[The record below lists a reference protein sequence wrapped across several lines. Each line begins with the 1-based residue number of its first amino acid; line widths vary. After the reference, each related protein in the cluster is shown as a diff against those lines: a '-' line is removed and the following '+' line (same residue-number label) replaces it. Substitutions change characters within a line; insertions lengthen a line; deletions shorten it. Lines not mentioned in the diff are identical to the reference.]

1 MDASL
6 SLDATDVTNGASL
19 EDDYEVVN
27 HVPNGIQDTAPGEEY
42 RGLTETPGSE
52 IPTDPMLMANSDD
65 MMPDYYDEQPT
76 QDISHMEEGDEPV
89 GEIPIDPAMID
100 PALMAGT
107 PGQRASEP
115 RGVSEQAADPDNTAP
130 QVVQPTEDG
139 LMQDIAQEDFAVRSS
154 ETREVKLEGDA
165 ESDDNAAAEVI
176 VNGTAGDSTE
186 PHSEPSNASPSKPTD
201 NAATAKPVQEPT
213 SSPIQKSTSPRVT
226 RTSPRETRAKLAA
239 AVDAKAEA
247 TSTDPASDSAPASQT
262 KDKNKELEST
272 QRTPRQSTASEITT
286 RSSAQKGSSSPE
298 MTRTTRRSKAAQEQA
313 DLAAHVRQRLSE
325 KPLTSTPL
333 KSEQFEKPTPESEK
347 DVYKPQPRPTGRWSH
362 LTPYVDGEFSIY
374 PEKKVRSDD
383 ETNGDDQSPED
394 KDDKEPND
402 MEPMVED
409 NDDAGDA
416 QVTEA
421 PTPAL
426 NTPRRGSPVPDSGAI
441 TAFGSPAPAVADDGE
456 DDSVSDS
463 DEPQKPRHFRYR
475 KIRDAEEYITAL
487 ENYEDMSTADLY
499 AVLEAINVSMVQWQ
513 TEWTGLG
520 KQVDDYENAL
530 RRRAADTKYES
541 RTRNLHQ
548 HNFNYEEPDF
558 AVKGYKAKEKEV
570 MSETRYLQAQ
580 DRIMA
585 STYGFAYDPH
595 PSKIGRQNPD
605 LQQEGMVTR
614 GRMLRNHPRQT
625 VKASEGDEP
634 TGKRQR
640 KPVQLFDPATQEPSR
655 SSTPVP
661 TRGRRRKNAA
671 AESDDIAQP
680 VFTSSFNGNASEEET
695 VVRKTRRRRRTKAEM
710 LEAEELAQA
719 ASLAASPHEEQ
730 TRSVRRGRGR
740 PATRYDDTYTSPS
753 GPDKAA
759 EVEEKVEKEEPRRHM
774 LTLKIPKGKAFDDA
788 ASAITDNGD
797 SRPST
802 ASSETSNHTVE
813 SSYSFRPKRQKRFR
827 DEPEESPTA
836 TEQGPPP
843 KKRRNRTSGAVV
855 VKEAVSTPTTNN
867 SEAYTMD
874 GSVAAMPS
882 SDPFVTETPQNASAG
897 KKSQKIKVVR
907 GPQADTS
914 RYGTP
919 TTLMS
924 FNSED
929 GDEPPKDYKS
939 MTKSEKMS
947 ASMKS
952 TYFFLLYHPTLANP
966 LQIRPVGKWQHG
978 WCSREAQGYAR
989 CKESGTSSCRSS
1001 RWCHRTQAPN
1011 CEARKEGRCGPAPTA
1026 PTAAAESTTPTSP
1039 AHPTSTASSPS
1050 SPAPATTATHAT
1062 YATYSASSPSSA
1074 PPATAATPAP
1084 ATPAATTSGSSATT
1098 SPRGTRTLLPLEVP
1112 CLHRKPVGSSTA
1124 ADVNATLRQ
1133 SGLARVVSFSLP
1145 KVKGF
1150 GCKLILERERGRGGP
1165 PCTTTDWI
1173 LSQSGLHH
1181 LDASYP
1187 VDCDFGCK
1195 PKATSFQV

>member
-1 MDASL
+1 MPPPRWHRDSASPYRSRSSLLARTSSPLSFGETVQHDDAMDASL
-6 SLDATDVTNGASL
+6 PMDVTDAPNGATMQ
-19 EDDYEVVN
+19 DDYEIVN
-27 HVPNGIQDTAPGEEY
+27 HVPNGMQDTAPGEDY
-42 RGLTETPGSE
+42 PGLMETPTSE
-52 IPTDPMLMANSDD
+52 IPTDPMLTANTDD
-65 MMPDYYDEQPT
+65 MMPEYYDEQQPT
-76 QDISHMEEGDEPV
+76 EDVSQMDIVEEPA

-115 RGVSEQAADPDNTAP
+115 RASNQAADTASDKP
-130 QVVQPTEDG
+130 QVAEPTEDG
-139 LMQDIAQEDFAVRSS
+139 LMQDVAQADFARSPES
-154 ETREVKLEGDA
+154 KEVKVEGDA
-165 ESDDNAAAEVI
+165 ESEDNVAAEVI
-176 VNGTAGDSTE
+176 VNGIASDSPELHPESGDNLPPEPADDVPAVESIQEST
-186 PHSEPSNASPSKPTD
+186 SP
-201 NAATAKPVQEPT
+201 
-213 SSPIQKSTSPRVT
+213 PIQKSSSPRIT
-226 RTSPRETRAKLAA
+226 RSSPRETRAKLAA
-239 AVDAKAEA
+239 ASEVKAEA
-247 TSTDPASDSAPASQT
+247 KSSDSISNSASASQT
-262 KDKNKELEST
+262 QEQDKEPGST
-272 QRTPRQSTASEITT
+272 HRTPKQSTTSEITT

-313 DLAAHVRQRLSE
+313 DLAAHVRQRLAE
-325 KPLTSTPL
+325 KPPASTPL
-333 KSEQFEKPTPESEK
+333 KNEQSEK
-347 DVYKPQPRPTGRWSH
+347 ASSETEKQVYRPQPRPTGRWSH

-441 TAFGSPAPAVADDGE
+441 TAFGSPAPAVAEDGD

-463 DEPQKPRHFRYR
+463 DEPEKPRHFRYR
-475 KIRDAEEYITAL
+475 KLRDAEEYITAL

-595 PSKIGRQNPD
+595 PSKIGKQNPD

-640 KPVQLFDPATQEPSR
+640 KPVQLFDPATQEASR

-661 TRGRRRKNAA
+661 TRGRRRKTAA
-671 AESDDIAQP
+671 AEADEIAQP
-680 VFTSSFNGNASEEET
+680 VFTSSVNGNASEEET

-710 LEAEELAQA
+710 LEAAELAQA
-719 ASLAASPHEEQ
+719 ASRAASPQEEQ

-753 GPDKAA
+753 GPDKGP
-759 EVEEKVEKEEPRRHM
+759 EVEDKVEKEEPRRHM

-788 ASAITDNGD
+788 ASAMTDNGD

-802 ASSETSNHTVE
+802 ASSEASNHTAE

-836 TEQGPPP
+836 VSQGPP

-855 VKEAVSTPTTNN
+855 IKEAVSTPTTNN
-867 SEAYTMD
+867 SEGYTLD

-882 SDPFVTETPQNASAG
+882 SDPFVTETPQTASAG
-897 KKSQKIKVVR
+897 KKAQKIKVVK

-952 TYFFLLYHPTLANP
+952 RWANGNMAGAVEKRKATLAAKKAAQAAAEARVGAIAPKPQTAKRAKKEAADQHQHQQQQSQQHPHHQHIQPQQHHHHHHQHPPPPQHMQHMQPIQPHSHHPHHQP
-966 LQIRPVGKWQHG
+966 LQPHPPPGHQQQQPPG
-978 WCSREAQGYAR
+978 PPGSRINEA
-989 CKESGTSSCRSS
+989 
-1001 RWCHRTQAPN
+1001 
-1011 CEARKEGRCGPAPTA
+1011 PAPTRFQGF
-1026 PTAAAESTTPTSP
+1026 
-1039 AHPTSTASSPS
+1039 PS
-1050 SPAPATTATHAT
+1050 RFHAFI
-1062 YATYSASSPSSA
+1062 ANPW
-1074 PPATAATPAP
+1074 
-1084 ATPAATTSGSSATT
+1084 
-1098 SPRGTRTLLPLEVP
+1098 
-1112 CLHRKPVGSSTA
+1112 
-1124 ADVNATLRQ
+1124 
-1133 SGLARVVSFSLP
+1133 
-1145 KVKGF
+1145 
-1150 GCKLILERERGRGGP
+1150 GP
-1165 PCTTTDWI
+1165 PP
-1173 LSQSGLHH
+1173 GP
-1181 LDASYP
+1181 Y
-1187 VDCDFGCK
+1187 
-1195 PKATSFQV
+1195 